1 MINLCALPFCHDDS
15 VILTTRA
22 GLRNALTQFLT
33 AAAKDGARTH
43 PRVDS
48 AYVIDIRK
56 EVMFGMV
63 PINIYFTAVN
73 LKFSVQ
79 GKEATR
85 LIILALQLT
94 DEARVVG
101 INISPPAPPPP
112 SLTPPHALRA
122 NNPALLLSP
131 QSPHSPLRMHSSPT
145 TPPAPPLPP
154 PTYLPSPPPSPQGL
168 KPIQISKYLNY
179 IIFLVSL
186 PHT

>member
-1 MINLCALPFCHDDS
+1 MNKFLLYFTLFLAVSRSSLAQTPGTVPLTPILTTPSTEEAVATATSFMNAVLHDSTADNLINLCALPFCHDDS

-33 AAAKDGARTH
+33 AAAKDRARTH

-79 GKEATR
+79 GKEATK

-101 INISPPAPPPP
+101 I
-112 SLTPPHALRA
+112 
-122 NNPALLLSP
+122 
-131 QSPHSPLRMHSSPT
+131 Q
-145 TPPAPPLPP
+145 
-154 PTYLPSPPPSPQGL
+154 Y
-168 KPIQISKYLNY
+168 
-179 IIFLVSL
+179 
-186 PHT
+186 

>member
-1 MINLCALPFCHDDS
+1 VNKFLLYFILFLAVSRSSPAQTPGTVPLTPILTTPSTEEAVATATAFMNAVLHDSTADNLINLCTLPFCHDDS

-33 AAAKDGARTH
+33 AAAKDRARTH

-79 GKEATR
+79 GKEATK

-101 INISPPAPPPP
+101 I
-112 SLTPPHALRA
+112 
-122 NNPALLLSP
+122 
-131 QSPHSPLRMHSSPT
+131 Q
-145 TPPAPPLPP
+145 
-154 PTYLPSPPPSPQGL
+154 Y
-168 KPIQISKYLNY
+168 
-179 IIFLVSL
+179 
-186 PHT
+186 